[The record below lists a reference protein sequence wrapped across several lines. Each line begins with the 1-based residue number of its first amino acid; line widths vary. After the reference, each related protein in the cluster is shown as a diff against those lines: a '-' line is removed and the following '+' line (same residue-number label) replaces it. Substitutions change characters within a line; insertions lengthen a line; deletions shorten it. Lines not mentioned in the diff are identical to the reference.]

1 MNKDKLVSIEEYATW
16 FVCNVIFCVLP
27 IGIIWII
34 GRLTGYLNL
43 SIVFSSILA
52 FLFTLMLT
60 SMYAFF
66 PYPRLRQER
75 IGKQILIFTSFLV
88 ACLVL
93 ILFVLYNLMPELKQ
107 CVNTNMHYW
116 FILLIALVLAILLNR
131 DAIADRIR
139 EKRIVV
145 KMAETLMKGEKKGEE
160 WIELFTGEGE
170 NENG

>member
-1 MNKDKLVSIEEYATW
+1 
-16 FVCNVIFCVLP
+16 
-27 IGIIWII
+27 
-34 GRLTGYLNL
+34 
-43 SIVFSSILA
+43 
-52 FLFTLMLT
+52 
-60 SMYAFF
+60 
-66 PYPRLRQER
+66 
-75 IGKQILIFTSFLV
+75 
-88 ACLVL
+88 
-93 ILFVLYNLMPELKQ
+93 MPELKQ

-139 EKRIVV
+139 EKRITV